1 MLLLKDID
9 SRCPSEQGRVRGV
22 RDESCA
28 LVQRAPCFLWMWVY
42 YRQKANPPE
51 NTPLLYLFYGVLTA
65 RCVLTGMGVEP
76 V

>member
-9 SRCPSEQGRVRGV
+9 SRCPSEQGRGGV
-22 RDESCA
+22 RNESCA
-28 LVQRAPCFLWMWVY
+28 LAERAPCFLWMWVY
-42 YRQKANPPE
+42 YHQKANPPE
-51 NTPLLYLFYGVLTA
+51 MTPLLYLLYGVLTA